1 MGEKG
6 LMTRVAG
13 GKFGSCISFGY
24 GSTPTAPG
32 QVDVETLAKLLDEYY
47 A

>member
-1 MGEKG
+1 MYYF
-6 LMTRVAG
+6 A
-13 GKFGSCISFGY
+13 Y

-32 QVDVETLAKLLDEYY
+32 QVDVKTLAKLLDEYY